1 MWPKGSTCRSR
12 CERSPRSPALADEA
26 QEPVLGGD
34 RDMEDGA
41 CLAAWGPHGGPAYEL
56 VGTGKI
62 PTHCFTVHR
71 LGHGIGVAG

>member
-1 MWPKGSTCRSR
+1 
-12 CERSPRSPALADEA
+12 
-26 QEPVLGGD
+26 
-34 RDMEDGA
+34 MEDGA